1 VTEVISEILIID
13 DNIKICESLAENFR
27 ERGFRCCTALDPSSA
42 LQHFLHRDVDLV
54 LLDVRLGKQDGI
66 ELLKQFL
73 DLNRDIPVIMITAY
87 ATVEA
92 AVEAIK
98 IGAFDYIQKPINFG
112 KLFQITENAIR
123 ISRLRGQR
131 SRLESEWRDFSDRFV
146 TRDPRMVK
154 MLSKAKRLAPS
165 DLPVLI
171 VGESG
176 TGKELLADFIHANS
190 RQSARNIV
198 KVNCSAFVESLLDN
212 ELFGHERGAYTGA
225 DSRFKGVFEQAH
237 QGTLFLDEIGDMP
250 LSIQSKILRALQ
262 EKEIRRVGGNETI
275 RVDVRFIAA
284 TNANLEELIEEKR
297 FRKDLYYRLNAG
309 TLSIPPLRERK
320 EDIPLLA
327 ASLLEESRLDNPE
340 CPREL
345 SAEVLHLFMEHDW
358 PGNVRELKNTLDYAA
373 TMCTDDIIKK
383 GDLPAGF
390 LEGKAEVPAGHIRQQ
405 FERALILNT
414 LKRAN
419 HNKTRAAELLQMSRK
434 TLYNK
439 MMRYGIS
446 SSRE

>member
-1 VTEVISEILIID
+1 VTEKIREILIVD

-27 ERGFRCCTALDPSSA
+27 ERGFRCCTALDPSGA
-42 LQHFLHRDVDLV
+42 LQHFLHRDIELV

-66 ELLKQFL
+66 GLLKQFL

-92 AVEAIK
+92 AVESIK
-98 IGAFDYIQKPINFG
+98 IGALDYLEKPINFG

-123 ISRLRGQR
+123 ISRLRR
-131 SRLESEWRDFSDRFV
+131 ASSRPESGWRDSSDRFA

-154 MLSKAKRLAPS
+154 VLSKAKRLAPS

-190 RQSARNIV
+190 RQSGRNIV

-237 QGTLFLDEIGDMP
+237 HGTLFLDEIGDMP
-250 LSIQSKILRALQ
+250 PSIQSKILRALQ

-275 RVDVRFIAA
+275 RVEVRFIAA
-284 TNANLEELIEEKR
+284 TNTNLEELIQEKR

-320 EDIPLLA
+320 GDIPLLA
-327 ASLLEESRLDNPE
+327 ASLLEESCQDNPE
-340 CPREL
+340 YRCRLGPEI
-345 SAEVLHLFMEHDW
+345 LHLFMEHDW

-373 TMCTDDIIKK
+373 AMCTDHIIKRA
-383 GDLPAGF
+383 DLPAGF
-390 LEGKAEVPAGHIRQQ
+390 LEGKAEVQPCHVREQ

-414 LKRAN
+414 LETAN

-446 SSRE
+446 SSRD